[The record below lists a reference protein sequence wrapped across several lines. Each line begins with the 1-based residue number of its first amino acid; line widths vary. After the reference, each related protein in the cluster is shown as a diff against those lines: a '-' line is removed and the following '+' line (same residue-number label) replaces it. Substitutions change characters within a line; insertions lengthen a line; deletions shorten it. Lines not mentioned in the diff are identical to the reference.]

1 MRSAA
6 AWLLLL
12 LPASLAERSLHYP
25 FDTSRRALQHGA
37 RDANICANIDN
48 EGIGRTKLVAHTGT
62 LSDDQQGKV
71 NCAKGGCGGRDP
83 EGGKNKNGYSDNLD
97 CGQIIHAPAG
107 YTINLRFTYMAL
119 ETSKTCK
126 KPGCDTVTV
135 YDGPSVH
142 SRVLGVF
149 SGLRNPPPIKST
161 GTDIFIRFQTDVGN
175 YGFQQG
181 HVNKDPGFYVDWHFV
196 KHVSAGANKGA
207 TGDSFD
213 GSQVGGV
220 GICPAKSILTDAH
233 GVIHDDEVGNTDCS
247 KTNTCGSKGGQ
258 GYADNLN
265 CYTTIHAPKGE
276 TIEFTFTQ
284 MNLEG
289 PGQKPGCSPCT
300 DKRGCDWVEIYDGK
314 DNHAK
319 LIGTYSGHHLG
330 WIKGEDQLPAIESTG
345 QDMHIRFRTDNHN
358 CGIDSSEDPGFIAEW
373 RFIENGVNICHPSG
387 GALRN
392 HHGVLHDDAVG
403 NTHCDKPGDCGGAD
417 PKGGANKNGY
427 SDNLDCGVRLHAPR
441 GYTINVH
448 FTQMNIEGVGAGGL
462 CDHDIPPLK
471 KIDCTHG
478 GDFVT
483 IYDGNNKNKKVIAK
497 VTGDITD
504 SRIHSDSFTSSGRD
518 MFVRFTTDK
527 GNYGLT
533 GSTDEP
539 GFWLEWEF
547 VKNGQ
552 ACQSFTSIANTGIV
566 GHNNENFPNKLVTQC
581 EKLCC
586 ARSWCR
592 SFDFVPGAN
601 KRGTCALADVDI
613 THNGATS
620 AKWGGSVYEK
630 PALPAPTPIMGPSD
644 CARQL
649 SRISNKINSECCP
662 AGGCRHGPPDHC
674 SDECDQVWSPFQKQ
688 CTVWIEKTLGKTY
701 AKLSQLCERQEY
713 GRYHVGSNHGRC
725 GSGDVQQWIEQL
737 GPACCGKGQPGSSS
751 SEHCKGT
758 PNAAGFIL
766 PTQNGQRNSPYYCPD
781 ECARLYDEMYAECNP
796 WLKAKGLESV
806 AKAFLGTCQKVSGGR
821 HRRLATGTGTEE
833 DVGTMLA
840 SRIEEQV
847 DESILA

>member
-1 MRSAA
+1 MFHMETQYRYSCTSLLTLLVCDMQFGSSGRLVRTLPRSITNRCATMRSAS

-289 PGQKPGCSPCT
+289 P
-300 DKRGCDWVEIYDGK
+300 V
-314 DNHAK
+314 NHA
-319 LIGTYSGHHLG
+319 S
-330 WIKGEDQLPAIESTG
+330 AIHTLCTSMPVANAYINMYVIHT
-345 QDMHIRFRTDNHN
+345 
-358 CGIDSSEDPGFIAEW
+358 C
-373 RFIENGVNICHPSG
+373 IC
-387 GALRN
+387 
-392 HHGVLHDDAVG
+392 V
-403 NTHCDKPGDCGGAD
+403 
-417 PKGGANKNGY
+417 
-427 SDNLDCGVRLHAPR
+427 
-441 GYTINVH
+441 
-448 FTQMNIEGVGAGGL
+448 
-462 CDHDIPPLK
+462 
-471 KIDCTHG
+471 
-478 GDFVT
+478 
-483 IYDGNNKNKKVIAK
+483 
-497 VTGDITD
+497 
-504 SRIHSDSFTSSGRD
+504 
-518 MFVRFTTDK
+518 
-527 GNYGLT
+527 
-533 GSTDEP
+533 
-539 GFWLEWEF
+539 
-547 VKNGQ
+547 
-552 ACQSFTSIANTGIV
+552 
-566 GHNNENFPNKLVTQC
+566 
-581 EKLCC
+581 
-586 ARSWCR
+586 
-592 SFDFVPGAN
+592 
-601 KRGTCALADVDI
+601 
-613 THNGATS
+613 
-620 AKWGGSVYEK
+620 
-630 PALPAPTPIMGPSD
+630 
-644 CARQL
+644 
-649 SRISNKINSECCP
+649 
-662 AGGCRHGPPDHC
+662 
-674 SDECDQVWSPFQKQ
+674 
-688 CTVWIEKTLGKTY
+688 
-701 AKLSQLCERQEY
+701 
-713 GRYHVGSNHGRC
+713 
-725 GSGDVQQWIEQL
+725 
-737 GPACCGKGQPGSSS
+737 
-751 SEHCKGT
+751 
-758 PNAAGFIL
+758 
-766 PTQNGQRNSPYYCPD
+766 
-781 ECARLYDEMYAECNP
+781 
-796 WLKAKGLESV
+796 
-806 AKAFLGTCQKVSGGR
+806 
-821 HRRLATGTGTEE
+821 
-833 DVGTMLA
+833 
-840 SRIEEQV
+840 
-847 DESILA
+847 